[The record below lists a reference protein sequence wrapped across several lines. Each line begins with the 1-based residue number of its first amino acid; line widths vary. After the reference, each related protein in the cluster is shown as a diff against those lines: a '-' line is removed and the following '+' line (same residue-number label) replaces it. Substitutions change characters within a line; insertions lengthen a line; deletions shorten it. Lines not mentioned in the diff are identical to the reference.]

1 MDTPKRRGRKPL
13 PNRDLLQDEVIQWI
27 SAGKS
32 LMSWCAQEGKP
43 DRSTVCRWTEKDPE
57 FAQRFARARDEGCD
71 VMAEEL
77 LHLAASKPGTFVDAA
92 GNERI
97 DPGAVQWHR
106 LRVDT
111 VQKMLACWQPKK
123 YGTKVGVE
131 HAGGVAITVTTGV
144 PDS

>member
-1 MDTPKRRGRKPL
+1 MPSKKRGRPIKPVPQTL
-13 PNRDLLQDEVIQWI
+13 ADEVIAWI

-32 LMSWCAQEGKP
+32 LMSWCAQPGKP
-43 DRSTVCRWTEKDPE
+43 DRSTVCRWTEKDQA
-57 FAQRFARARDEGCD
+57 FAQRFARARDDGCD

-77 LHLAASKPGTFVDAA
+77 LHLAATKPGTFVDAV

-111 VQKMLACWQPKK
+111 VQKLLACWQPKK
-123 YGTKVGVE
+123 YGSKVGIE
-131 HAGGVAITVTTGV
+131 HAGGISINVTTGV
-144 PDS
+144 PEA